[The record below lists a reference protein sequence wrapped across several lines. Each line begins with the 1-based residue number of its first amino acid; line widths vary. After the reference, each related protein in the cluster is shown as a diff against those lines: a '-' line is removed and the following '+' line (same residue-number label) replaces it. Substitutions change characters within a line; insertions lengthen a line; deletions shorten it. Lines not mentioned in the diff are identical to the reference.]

1 LTARVSGRVQMAGY
15 RAKVVDLARSSGLVG
30 FVQNL
35 PDGRVEVVAEGDRS
49 DLERFASALKME
61 NALIQVYEVEAAYS
75 EATGSLFGFRKVV
88 DAEEMGDRLDEG
100 VEILKEILVSV
111 REGFSDLGG
120 KMDTLLEKQDS
131 MLEKQDSMLEKQ
143 DSMLEKQDSMLE
155 KQDSMLEKQD
165 AMLEK
170 QDSMLEKQDAMLE
183 KQDSMLEKQDSTLG
197 EIRGLRYDIKS
208 YMNQRFERIETDLA
222 ELKAAMKERG
232 MI

>member
-1 LTARVSGRVQMAGY
+1 
-15 RAKVVDLARSSGLVG
+15 
-30 FVQNL
+30 
-35 PDGRVEVVAEGDRS
+35 DGRVEVVAEGDRS

-143 DSMLEKQDSMLE
+143 D
-155 KQDSMLEKQD
+155 

>member
-1 LTARVSGRVQMAGY
+1 MMRLTARVSGRVQMAGY

-88 DAEEMGDRLDEG
+88 DAEEMGDRLYEG

-131 MLEKQDSMLEKQ
+131 MLEKQDS
-143 DSMLEKQDSMLE
+143 
-155 KQDSMLEKQD
+155 
-165 AMLEK
+165 
-170 QDSMLEKQDAMLE
+170 
-183 KQDSMLEKQDSTLG
+183 TLG
-197 EIRGLRYDIKS
+197 EIRGLRYDMKS